1 MAVRGGGARPG
12 ADRNAY
18 LACPQRRPVS
28 HHDAGAVAD
37 APFADLPQAMVRE
50 MLGSSRRLAGGL
62 AAGISSMRSMR
73 GSVRESLAPMLGRDS
88 DLPRPESPPSTAG
101 VDGSHCAERMLA
113 TDIVAMGAVAVEGL
127 RAGGPGAAGGA
138 GGETA
143 ARLWPRPRHF
153 VHVESLA
160 HDDANPS
167 AARAVMAAMEVQLA
181 SLAPHDVV
189 FVDGSLATPA
199 IALDI
204 ALGQRG
210 GGPPSLA
217 RYLEEGRAGYG
228 DGDSGD
234 SGGGVEFGPIE
245 RTLSGYL
252 RMLAPEC
259 VDMGGDGDG
268 AAPARPPGQTIAAVA
283 KYSQRSEICERLGLP
298 NLDDRGL
305 LSLVLDPGEYVGPFT
320 PETPAGGAVSG
331 ASGGRL
337 LSGRVPGGARARSLA
352 EAIADAV
359 KAVRVLYYRPHS
371 YSPAIRLEVGGFGAG
386 RVGAGARGGDEGRT
400 GALLEA
406 VRLQSSG
413 PGLMEP
419 YPVYMAD
426 RMAKSLPRAL
436 PAMRGI
442 AVSAMARTWGQAPVG
457 GPAARDG
464 GGEGEGEGG
473 MGVADLYIAARGYRT

>member
-1 MAVRGGGARPG
+1 MS
-12 ADRNAY
+12 
-18 LACPQRRPVS
+18 L
-28 HHDAGAVAD
+28 HDAAAGAD

-62 AAGISSMRSMR
+62 ASDISSMRSMR
-73 GSVRESLAPMLGRDS
+73 GSVRESLAPLLGRDS
-88 DLPRPESPPSTAG
+88 DMPRPESPPSTAG

-127 RAGGPGAAGGA
+127 EARRPVCAGAAAGA
-138 GGETA
+138 GPA

-160 HDDANPS
+160 HDDANPV

-181 SLAPHDVV
+181 SVAPHDVV

-204 ALGQRG
+204 ALRQRN

-217 RYLEEGRAGYG
+217 RYLEEGDGGEG
-228 DGDSGD
+228 DGE
-234 SGGGVEFGPIE
+234 VRFGPIE

-252 RMLAPEC
+252 CMLAPAC
-259 VDMGGDGDG
+259 ADSSSGGGG
-268 AAPARPPGQTIAAVA
+268 GPPTPPPGRTVAAVA

-305 LSLVLDPGEYVGPFT
+305 LSLVLEPGEYVGPFA
-320 PETPAGGAVSG
+320 PGRPAGRAAPG

-337 LSGRVPGGARARSLA
+337 LSGRIPGGARARSLA

-359 KAVRVLYYRPHS
+359 KAVRVLYYRPHA

-386 RVGAGARGGDEGRT
+386 GAGDAERT
-400 GALLEA
+400 GALMEA
-406 VRLQSSG
+406 VRLQSAG

-436 PAMRGI
+436 PAVRGI
-442 AVSAMARTWGQAPVG
+442 AVSAMARTWGAAPGAAG
-457 GPAARDG
+457 GPEAPG
-464 GGEGEGEGG
+464 GG
-473 MGVADLYIAARGYRT
+473 MGVAELYIAARGYRT

>member
-1 MAVRGGGARPG
+1 MGLGPG
-12 ADRNAY
+12 AG
-18 LACPQRRPVS
+18 RRQPLDAGRAPAPATHILRARARSRVS
-28 HHDAGAVAD
+28 HYAAEAGAD

-50 MLGSSRRLAGGL
+50 MLGSSSRLAGGL
-62 AAGISSMRSMR
+62 AADISSMRSMR
-73 GSVRESLAPMLGRDS
+73 GSVRESLAPLLGRDS
-88 DLPRPESPPSTAG
+88 DLPGPESPPSTAG

-127 RAGGPGAAGGA
+127 GSTRPGAAGRGGGGGEGGA
-138 GGETA
+138 G
-143 ARLWPRPRHF
+143 RLWPRPRHF

-160 HDDANPS
+160 HDDANPV

-181 SLAPHDVV
+181 SLAPHDIV

-204 ALGQRG
+204 ALRQRG

-217 RYLEEGRAGYG
+217 RYLEEGEGEG
-228 DGDSGD
+228 E
-234 SGGGVEFGPIE
+234 GGGVRFGPFE

-252 RMLAPEC
+252 RMLAPDC
-259 VDMGGDGDG
+259 G
-268 AAPARPPGQTIAAVA
+268 ASSSPRRRRQTVAAVA

-305 LSLVLDPGEYVGPFT
+305 LSLVLEPGEYVGPFT
-320 PETPAGGAVSG
+320 PERPAGRGAPG
-331 ASGGRL
+331 AAGGRL
-337 LSGRVPGGARARSLA
+337 LSGRVPGGSRARSLA

-359 KAVRVLYYRPHS
+359 NAVRVLYYRPHA

-386 RVGAGARGGDEGRT
+386 RGAERDRT

-406 VRLQSSG
+406 VRLESSG

-442 AVSAMARTWGQAPVG
+442 AASAMARTWPAGQA
-457 GPAARDG
+457 ARG
-464 GGEGEGEGG
+464 AGG
-473 MGVADLYIAARGYRT
+473 MGVAELYIAARGYRT

>member
-1 MAVRGGGARPG
+1 MSLYDMGPSPA
-12 ADRNAY
+12 
-18 LACPQRRPVS
+18 S
-28 HHDAGAVAD
+28 E
-37 APFADLPQAMVRE
+37 PFADLPQAMVRE

-62 AAGISSMRSMR
+62 ADDISSMRSMR
-73 GSVRESLAPMLGRDS
+73 SSVRESLAPLLGRDS
-88 DLPRPESPPSTAG
+88 DLPRPKSPPSTAG

-127 RAGGPGAAGGA
+127 GARRPAGGPPPRP
-138 GGETA
+138 
-143 ARLWPRPRHF
+143 RLWPRPRHF

-160 HDDANPS
+160 HDDANPVS
-167 AARAVMAAMEVQLA
+167 ARAVMSAMEVQLA

-199 IALDI
+199 ISLDI
-204 ALGQRG
+204 ALRQRG

-217 RYLEEGRAGYG
+217 RYLEEGE
-228 DGDSGD
+228 D
-234 SGGGVEFGPIE
+234 GGGEDEDGGGRVRFGPIE

-252 RMLAPEC
+252 RMLAPACGAE
-259 VDMGGDGDG
+259 DG
-268 AAPARPPGQTIAAVA
+268 PSRPPGQTIAAVA

-305 LSLVLDPGEYVGPFT
+305 LSLVLEPGEYVGPFS
-320 PETPAGGAVSG
+320 PGRPAPGRAASG

-337 LSGRVPGGARARSLA
+337 LSGRIPGGPRARSLA

-359 KAVRVLYYRPHS
+359 SAVRVLYYRPHS
-371 YSPAIRLEVGGFGAG
+371 YSPAIRLEVGGIGAG
-386 RVGAGARGGDEGRT
+386 DAGYGDRERT

-406 VRLQSSG
+406 VRLQSAG

-442 AVSAMARTWGQAPVG
+442 AVSAMSRTWGPSSADAG
-457 GPAARDG
+457 DA
-464 GGEGEGEGG
+464 GG
-473 MGVADLYIAARGYRT
+473 MGVAELYIAARGYRT

>member
-1 MAVRGGGARPG
+1 MSL
-12 ADRNAY
+12 Y
-18 LACPQRRPVS
+18 
-28 HHDAGAVAD
+28 DAGDGAD

-73 GSVRESLAPMLGRDS
+73 GSVRESLAPLLGRDS
-88 DLPRPESPPSTAG
+88 DLPRPESAPSTAG

-127 RAGGPGAAGGA
+127 GAGRDAGGGGGA
-138 GGETA
+138 GPA

-160 HDDANPS
+160 HDDANPV

-217 RYLEEGRAGYG
+217 RYLEEGSAAGA
-228 DGDSGD
+228 
-234 SGGGVEFGPIE
+234 GGGGGGGGGAAAAFGPIE
-245 RTLSGYL
+245 LTLSGYL
-252 RMLAPEC
+252 RMLAPAC
-259 VDMGGDGDG
+259 GGGGGG
-268 AAPARPPGQTIAAVA
+268 AEDAPARPPGQTIAAVA

-320 PETPAGGAVSG
+320 PEAPAGRPVPG

-352 EAIADAV
+352 EAIADAI
-359 KAVRVLYYRPHS
+359 KSVRVLYYRPHN
-371 YSPAIRLEVGGFGAG
+371 YSPAIRLELGGLWRRARRG
-386 RVGAGARGGDEGRT
+386 R
-400 GALLEA
+400 
-406 VRLQSSG
+406 
-413 PGLMEP
+413 
-419 YPVYMAD
+419 
-426 RMAKSLPRAL
+426 RMR
-436 PAMRGI
+436 R
-442 AVSAMARTWGQAPVG
+442 R
-457 GPAARDG
+457 
-464 GGEGEGEGG
+464 
-473 MGVADLYIAARGYRT
+473 

>member
-1 MAVRGGGARPG
+1 MSPYAAE
-12 ADRNAY
+12 
-18 LACPQRRPVS
+18 
-28 HHDAGAVAD
+28 AGAD

-73 GSVRESLAPMLGRDS
+73 GSVRESLAPLLGRDS
-88 DLPRPESPPSTAG
+88 DLPGPKSPPSTAG

-127 RAGGPGAAGGA
+127 GAPRPAAAAGGEE
-138 GGETA
+138 GGGGG
-143 ARLWPRPRHF
+143 RLWPRPRHF

-160 HDDANPS
+160 HDDANPV

-204 ALGQRG
+204 ALRQRG
-210 GGPPSLA
+210 GGPPPLA
-217 RYLEEGRAGYG
+217 RYLEEGGEEG
-228 DGDSGD
+228 E
-234 SGGGVEFGPIE
+234 GGGGAARFGPFE

-252 RMLAPEC
+252 RMLAPGC
-259 VDMGGDGDG
+259 GAGG
-268 AAPARPPGQTIAAVA
+268 ASSRRQGQTVAAVA

-298 NLDDRGL
+298 SLDDRGL

-320 PETPAGGAVSG
+320 PERPAGRAAPGA
-331 ASGGRL
+331 AGGRL
-337 LSGRVPGGARARSLA
+337 LSGRIPGGARARSLA

-359 KAVRVLYYRPHS
+359 NAVRVLYYRPHA

-386 RVGAGARGGDEGRT
+386 RRGGDGDPERT

-406 VRLQSSG
+406 VRLQSAG

-442 AVSAMARTWGQAPVG
+442 AVSAMARTWPA
-457 GPAARDG
+457 GPAGRGAG
-464 GGEGEGEGG
+464 GGMGAGGGG
-473 MGVADLYIAARGYRT
+473 MGVAELYIAARGALCPNCHD